1 MMNITNTGLRG
12 FPFHYF
18 KQAIVR
24 WPQSSM
30 VSAFQPPEKICLSAP
45 LGIIPV
51 LCLKMSQILEPT
63 SQIND

>member
-1 MMNITNTGLRG
+1 MAASETGVPRYPQLIVLLRRIMMNITNTGLRG

-30 VSAFQPPEKICLSAP
+30 VSAFQPPEK
-45 LGIIPV
+45 
-51 LCLKMSQILEPT
+51 
-63 SQIND
+63 